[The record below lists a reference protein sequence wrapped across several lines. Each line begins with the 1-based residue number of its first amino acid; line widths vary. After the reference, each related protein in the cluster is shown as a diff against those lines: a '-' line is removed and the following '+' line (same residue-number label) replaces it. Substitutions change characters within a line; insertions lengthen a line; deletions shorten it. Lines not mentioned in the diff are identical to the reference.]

1 LCTEELTIG
10 CVLRDRWV
18 TQHGRRMMRSFATS
32 CAAVVLLTLVIP
44 GVGQAGPSS
53 LNVSMTGLGAP
64 FDPPGSAFDYWSGAY
79 AEAGDDL
86 AYVEDDRFPP
96 TLPNVGAVTANAAS
110 GGGFAEAGTLNG
122 LAWFEGEAT
131 LTAGR
136 SYAYGYGMVE
146 HWIDFEASSP
156 VTVGA
161 RLDISIGLDTTD
173 PLDIAYYDLYAWAA
187 LYQRAEDGS
196 GDWNELDEVEFSDG
210 LFVAGGVDFFDS
222 DSYDHWF
229 DPIGPGTYSLGFGG
243 EMEVGVERDEVPA
256 VPAPGALLLA
266 GLGTGLVGMARRR
279 KNRRD
284 QG

>member
-1 LCTEELTIG
+1 
-10 CVLRDRWV
+10 
-18 TQHGRRMMRSFATS
+18 MRNFATS

-44 GVGQAGPSS
+44 GAGQAGPSS

-64 FDPPGSAFDYWSGAY
+64 LDTPGSVFGYWSGAY

-86 AYVEDDRFPP
+86 AYVEDDHFPP
-96 TLPNVGAVTANAAS
+96 TPPNVGAVTATATS

-122 LAWFEGEAT
+122 IAWLKGEAT

-136 SYAYGYGMVE
+136 SYTYGYGEVE
-146 HWIDFEASSP
+146 HWIDFEAPSP

-161 RLDISIGLDTTD
+161 RLDVSIGLDTTD

-187 LYQRAEDGS
+187 LYQRATDGS
-196 GDWNELDEVEFSDG
+196 GDWNELDEVEFDDG
-210 LFVAGGVDFFDS
+210 WFVAGGADFFDS
-222 DSYDHWF
+222 DSHGHWF
-229 DPIGPGTYSLGFGG
+229 DPVGPGVYSLGFGG

-266 GLGTGLVGMARRR
+266 GFGAGLAGMARRH
-279 KNRRD
+279 KNRAG